1 MHASKTKWKNI
12 WIFLAVLFSLN
23 YLSSATANALKIR
36 QQSDSSEIPTS
47 LRNQQAPAPGAKAPE
62 PKVAEL
68 SEFVAYANAGVPF
81 TSAEAA
87 EPVFNDAEVP
97 LSEHVRARNSITLNS

>member
-12 WIFLAVLFSLN
+12 WILLAVLFSLN
-23 YLSSATANALKIR
+23 YLSSAAANALKIR

-81 TSAEAA
+81 TSSEAA